1 MKKTYLRISPEV
13 EAALAENRP
22 VVALESTIISH
33 GMPYPQNVETAL
45 EVDRIIREKGVVP
58 ATIGVIHGEIIVG
71 MDRDEI
77 TYMGQG
83 RPRGPQALPAG
94 HGAAVAL
101 GLDGA
106 TTSARPRSS
115 RTWRAPHLC
124 DRRAR
129 GVHRGAPE
137 SFDISADLDEIA
149 RTPC

>member
-77 TYMGQG
+77 TYMGKAG
-83 RPRGPQALPAG
+83 LAVRKLSRPGHGRGPSP
-94 HGAAVAL
+94 L

-106 TTSARPRSS
+106 TTQRGDLDH
-115 RTWRAPHLC
+115 RASGGHPDLC

-129 GVHRGAPE
+129 RRPPRRAGILRYLRRP
-137 SFDISADLDEIA
+137 
-149 RTPC
+149 R

>member
-77 TYMGQG
+77 TYMGK
-83 RPRGPQALPAG
+83 AG
-94 HGAAVAL
+94 LAVRKLSRRDMGAAVAL

-106 TTSARPRSS
+106 TTQRGDLDH
-115 RTWRAPHLC
+115 RAPGGHPHLC

-129 GVHRGAPE
+129 RRPPRRAGILRYLRRP
-137 SFDISADLDEIA
+137 
-149 RTPC
+149 R